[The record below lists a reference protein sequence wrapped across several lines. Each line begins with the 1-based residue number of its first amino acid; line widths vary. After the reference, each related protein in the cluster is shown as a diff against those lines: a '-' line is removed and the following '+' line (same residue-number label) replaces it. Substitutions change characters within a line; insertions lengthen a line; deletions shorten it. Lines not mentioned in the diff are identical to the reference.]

1 MEHVTNASFNAYASL
16 ESRPSNQFKHEV
28 LKLGL
33 KQHGE
38 VASSKQ
44 LSLLFDSVDLDKSG
58 YLDLKEAVKALKT
71 WQQYGKEATD
81 DKSAKEVQYHKYKMR
96 AVKKLQY
103 ALRPP
108 SRESEPPP
116 GSPGRNVSPPSNA
129 EVADEEEL
137 EKRQRFA
144 VEEPQHDDGVEAMQ
158 VQQNAFHQR
167 QSARQSARQ
176 SVLALITSRDNRTLD
191 EKEASK
197 RRATSAIKIM
207 DDKRMVR
214 ALRLWSV
221 RHHQLLRHRRIVQRA
236 LAVSNNAT
244 RSRTW
249 RRWKLMTRVALR
261 TSQRQVGREQFVQS
275 FRLWVAYMQRR
286 RRSIARDEYLRRV
299 AAPFRLQRLL
309 IAFDSWTARHA
320 PFQDLDEFSSDEKIP
335 EAAPMPASEC
345 FQGVVE
351 QAHEPLLEMAS
362 VNTVVHVP
370 NVPVPAAAAA
380 PAAAAPAAAAPDP
393 AGMGSLR
400 LVDEQGAETAS
411 SASQHGASGASEHS
425 PSNSAN
431 TTITARRMAAK
442 TKAKERAAARNA
454 SSGLGGWFAECC
466 VRAEKQDEPFMVID
480 PALKAAA
487 RAKVAA
493 RISSR
498 VPSSSSSRRKITAA
512 QLYVTN
518 LQHSQVTESASEVLV
533 DLEKKATD
541 EHAFEYDSVRSQTE
555 PSQDLRLTA
564 IARKANAMQ
573 APASSTSARSSS
585 SDIELVAR
593 SVSRPVTTAA
603 SSRPLSP
610 ETEGKPINNLAAHV
624 GFLSSFA
631 VNLGPAH
638 PEVDDLSC

>member
-1 MEHVTNASFNAYASL
+1 
-16 ESRPSNQFKHEV
+16 
-28 LKLGL
+28 
-33 KQHGE
+33 
-38 VASSKQ
+38 
-44 LSLLFDSVDLDKSG
+44 
-58 YLDLKEAVKALKT
+58 
-71 WQQYGKEATD
+71 
-81 DKSAKEVQYHKYKMR
+81 
-96 AVKKLQY
+96 
-103 ALRPP
+103 
-108 SRESEPPP
+108 
-116 GSPGRNVSPPSNA
+116 
-129 EVADEEEL
+129 
-137 EKRQRFA
+137 
-144 VEEPQHDDGVEAMQ
+144 
-158 VQQNAFHQR
+158 
-167 QSARQSARQ
+167 
-176 SVLALITSRDNRTLD
+176 
-191 EKEASK
+191 
-197 RRATSAIKIM
+197 
-207 DDKRMVR
+207 
-214 ALRLWSV
+214 
-221 RHHQLLRHRRIVQRA
+221 
-236 LAVSNNAT
+236 
-244 RSRTW
+244 
-249 RRWKLMTRVALR
+249 
-261 TSQRQVGREQFVQS
+261 
-275 FRLWVAYMQRR
+275 MQRR
-286 RRSIARDEYLRRV
+286 RRALHETSTCEGWL
-299 AAPFRLQRLL
+299 PFRLQRLL

-370 NVPVPAAAAA
+370 NVPVPAAAAAPAAAA

-512 QLYVTN
+512 QLYDTN

-593 SVSRPVTTAA
+593 VSHGR
-603 SSRPLSP
+603 
-610 ETEGKPINNLAAHV
+610 
-624 GFLSSFA
+624 
-631 VNLGPAH
+631 
-638 PEVDDLSC
+638 